1 MNIKALTFTSYFY
14 LMSYAFAVTIIGP
27 CNAGIDADFH
37 AGERAM
43 GALVSVHFIG
53 FIVTTLYAGY
63 LIDRIGLKP
72 VMVAGVSLLGAMLV
86 AFGLSRSLTA
96 LFIVMFIMG
105 VGGGAVESS
114 VNALVSAI
122 HKDTRVY
129 SLNLLH
135 VFFGVGAFT
144 WPMIAGYLL
153 ETGMSWRPLYH
164 MIGAFSFAMALIV
177 AAQKYP
183 EAEAGQAVKL
193 GDVFG
198 MIKKPTV
205 LLVGGVVA
213 FYVGGEMGINTWV
226 VRYFEQELQ
235 FKSAAAPVIGILVT
249 PSFVL
254 SFFWFTMT
262 VGRLVATF
270 AGKVVPDYILLR
282 VVTALSAAS
291 AVTAFLVRS
300 PLAAG
305 FFIGLT
311 GLFFSGIFATSV
323 AIGGNRFP
331 DRLGMIS
338 GIVIGFSGLGNVL
351 FNYGVG
357 EVAQRTGSIR
367 IGLLFA
373 SAMLVCMA
381 ACAFSIKKPGEA
393 YKGDG

>member
-1 MNIKALTFTSYFY
+1 
-14 LMSYAFAVTIIGP
+14 
-27 CNAGIDADFH
+27 
-37 AGERAM
+37 
-43 GALVSVHFIG
+43 
-53 FIVTTLYAGY
+53 
-63 LIDRIGLKP
+63 
-72 VMVAGVSLLGAMLV
+72 
-86 AFGLSRSLTA
+86 
-96 LFIVMFIMG
+96 
-105 VGGGAVESS
+105 
-114 VNALVSAI
+114 
-122 HKDTRVY
+122 
-129 SLNLLH
+129 
-135 VFFGVGAFT
+135 
-144 WPMIAGYLL
+144 
-153 ETGMSWRPLYH
+153 